1 MAILRWD
8 PYKDLSLMQERLNQ
22 FFKADSPAGE
32 ENGGTFFPPVDI
44 LETQS
49 EVILRA
55 ELPGVDKEDIDIQIE
70 GDSLVLK
77 GERRFE
83 KEVGQENYFRMECS
97 YGTFRRAFTLPSS
110 IIKDEVNASFDQGVL
125 EIRLPKE
132 IRENQI
138 QVKVD

>member
-8 PYKDLSLMQERLNQ
+8 PYKDLTLMQERLNQ
-22 FFKADSPAGE
+22 FFKSTSPVGE
-32 ENGGTFFPPVDI
+32 ESGGTFLPPVDI
-44 LETQS
+44 LETKS

-55 ELPGVDKEDIDIQIE
+55 ELPGVDKEAIDIQIE

-83 KEVGQENYFRMECS
+83 KEVDQENYFRMECS
-97 YGTFRRAFTLPSS
+97 YGTFQRAFTLPSS
-110 IIKDEVNASFDQGVL
+110 IKKDEVNASFNQGVL

-132 IRENQI
+132 SREKQI